1 MTAAGDGGAA
11 GESPVLTFATPAELA
26 AWIASQP
33 PGGPGAWLRFAKRGA
48 RLRTITYAEAL
59 DVALCHGWIDGQV
72 RRLDDEA
79 YLQRFTPRRAR
90 SRWSE
95 RNVGYAERLIAEGAM
110 QPNGL
115 AEVER
120 AKADGRWEAA
130 YAGPRTIEVPDD
142 LRQALDANP
151 PAAACFATLDSH
163 NRYAVL
169 YRVGDARRP
178 QTRARRI
185 ARFVAML
192 AAGEKLHP

>member
-1 MTAAGDGGAA
+1 VSARAGGAA
-11 GESPVLTFATPAELA
+11 GEPPVLTFATPAELA
-26 AWIASQP
+26 SWIASQP

-48 RLRTITYAEAL
+48 RLPTITYAQAL
-59 DVALCHGWIDGQV
+59 DVALCHGWIDGHV

-110 QPNGL
+110 RPAGL

-130 YAGPRTIEVPDD
+130 YAGPRTIEVPPD
-142 LRQALDANP
+142 LQEALDAEP
-151 PAAACFATLDSH
+151 RAAAFFATLDAH

-169 YRVGDARRP
+169 YRVGDAKRP
-178 QTRARRI
+178 ETRARRI